1 MRSNWLTYLKNLK
14 IKETD
19 RLVALQIELN
29 KLGANCEI
37 TDNSLTLIASNRI
50 KEEVVIET
58 YQDHRMAMA
67 FAPLALLVPI
77 VINEPEVVSKSF
89 PSFWEDLASMG
100 AQIDSQR

>member
-1 MRSNWLTYLKNLK
+1 LRSNWLTYLKNLK